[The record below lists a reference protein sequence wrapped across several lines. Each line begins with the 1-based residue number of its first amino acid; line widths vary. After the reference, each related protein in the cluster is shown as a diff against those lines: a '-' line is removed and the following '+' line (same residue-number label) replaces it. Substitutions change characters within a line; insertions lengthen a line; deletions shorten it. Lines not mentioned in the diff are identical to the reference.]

1 MAELAAD
8 RGTRQFIRETGD
20 NQAGLCIL
28 LCAGEAL
35 WPERLVD
42 DDQTELAERWRYP
55 ERDLMR
61 RKDDIRLFDRDLLAL
76 IVTDVVE
83 RTIDGHPAA
92 LGFPARGFLDD
103 GSDLFRC
110 LDRLQIET
118 HRLGGVELGCL
129 ASLPDRHGD
138 PVGHLLARLV
148 CELVRADE
156 LEDAMGQA
164 PALGLGNVL
173 AGDCEPELI

>member
-1 MAELAAD
+1 MIRRDFVFCSVPLRPFGQNASSMMTRPKLAQRRRHPEHD
-8 RGTRQFIRETGD
+8 LVRREYDIGFARRNLLLLIMTGV
-20 NQAGLCIL
+20 I
-28 LCAGEAL
+28 
-35 WPERLVD
+35 ERAVD
-42 DDQTELAERWRYP
+42 G
-55 ERDLMR
+55 
-61 RKDDIRLFDRDLLAL
+61 FS
-76 IVTDVVE
+76 
-83 RTIDGHPAA
+83 AA
-92 LGFPARGFLDD
+92 PGFPARGFLDD

-110 LDRLQIET
+110 LDCRQIET

-164 PALGLGNVL
+164 LALGLGNVL

>member
-1 MAELAAD
+1 
-8 RGTRQFIRETGD
+8 
-20 NQAGLCIL
+20 
-28 LCAGEAL
+28 
-35 WPERLVD
+35 
-42 DDQTELAERWRYP
+42 
-55 ERDLMR
+55 MR
-61 RKDDIRLFDRDLLAL
+61 RINDIGFARRNLLLL
-76 IVTDVVE
+76 IMTGVIE

-92 LGFPARGFLDD
+92 PGFPARGFLDD
-103 GSDLFRC
+103 GSDLFRR
-110 LDRLQIET
+110 LDCRQVEA

-164 PALGLGNVL
+164 LALGLGNVL